1 LVVERNIPLPETF
14 SFLLF
19 IFCLFPKYP
28 APLIAFGIPGG
39 ANYSQQSKGR
49 SMNKKL
55 YESTFI
61 VNAALDDAQIDG
73 VIEKVKDTIAKNG
86 GAVRDLAKWGRKRF
100 AYAIRKKNNGFY
112 VVCEFDAAG
121 DLIPKLER
129 HYQLDENIIRYLT
142 IALDKKALQSRI
154 KPSDLLKQAT
164 PETPTPVPAAAA
176 IPAPAVAVP
185 APVAEKPAAPAAA
198 EPSPKA

>member
-1 LVVERNIPLPETF
+1 
-14 SFLLF
+14 
-19 IFCLFPKYP
+19 
-28 APLIAFGIPGG
+28 
-39 ANYSQQSKGR
+39 
-49 SMNKKL
+49 MNKKL
-55 YESTFI
+55 YETTFI

-86 GAVRDLAKWGRKRF
+86 GEVRDLAKWGRKRF
-100 AYAIRKKNNGFY
+100 AYSIKKKNNGFY
-112 VVCEFDAAG
+112 VVCEFNAGG

-164 PETPTPVPAAAA
+164 PEPTTAVPASAAVQAAAATAAAAEKAATPVPPE
-176 IPAPAVAVP
+176 PAG
-185 APVAEKPAAPAAA
+185 
-198 EPSPKA
+198 KA